1 MKRSKIIYVLII
13 LLISVLTA
21 CGINNKIKDTDNN
34 DVDNNVAENDNINK
48 EVITD
53 NDDSDETSEEPFE
66 PIVINTDI
74 PPIYSVVEGSVRKLA
89 GNSYTFYNLNWS
101 TLKLSPFDEIYHAG
115 DYFIS
120 IPEYLEF
127 NIDTSFS
134 IIPWDN
140 YKFSGLPPSSFV
152 ELALKAEK
160 LGTYDA
166 ENIIRSNGNVVY
178 KISDTEYM
186 FLQGEIYPD
195 GDLGNC
201 CVLVLSFTVI
211 PTSEDLD
218 VMCNSY
224 SASYASDSD
233 LWRVDLDR
241 NSLYYAIY
249 SDLTGYYPKNHIA
262 IYCPRYPL
270 DSWEEFKMTITDS
283 TDNIFD
289 DLITLTDFP
298 KVDFEEYISE
308 NEYVPYTLNERRVY
322 GEDEYPQIYNYRIY
336 QIAENRYLHFYFS
349 HSKGVGDM
357 NSQGYLNNK

>member
-13 LLISVLTA
+13 LLISALTA
-21 CGINNKIKDTDNN
+21 CSINNKIKDTDNN
-34 DVDNNVAENDNINK
+34 VAYNNIAEDDNTNK

-53 NDDSDETSEEPFE
+53 NDGSDENSEESFE

-74 PPIYSVVEGSVRKLA
+74 PSTYSVVEDSVRKLA

-101 TLKLSPFDEIYHAG
+101 TLKLSLLNEIFYAG
-115 DYFIS
+115 AYYIS

-134 IIPWDN
+134 IIPLDN

-152 ELALKAEK
+152 ELALKAEA

-166 ENIIRSNGNVVY
+166 ENIIRSNGNIVY
-178 KISDTEYM
+178 KISDTEYL

-201 CVLVLSFTVI
+201 CALVLSFTTI

-224 SASYASDSD
+224 LASYASDSD

-270 DSWEEFKMTITDS
+270 DSWDEFKMTITDS

-298 KVDFEEYISE
+298 KVDLEEYISE

-322 GEDEYPQIYNYRIY
+322 GEDEYPQIYHYRIY

-349 HSKGVGDM
+349 HPRDVGDM

>member
-1 MKRSKIIYVLII
+1 MKRSKIIYALII
-13 LLISVLTA
+13 LLISALTA
-21 CGINNKIKDTDNN
+21 CSINNKIKDTDNN
-34 DVDNNVAENDNINK
+34 IADNNVAEDDNTNK

-53 NDDSDETSEEPFE
+53 NDDSDENSEGPFE

-74 PPIYSVVEGSVRKLA
+74 PPTYSVVEDSVRKLA
-89 GNSYTFYNLNWS
+89 GNSYTFYSLWP
-101 TLKLSPFDEIYHAG
+101 TLKLSSNDEIYHANA
-115 DYFIS
+115 YFIS

-134 IIPWDN
+134 IIPWGDSYN
-140 YKFSGLPPSSFV
+140 FPELPPSSFV
-152 ELALKAEK
+152 ELALKAGK

-166 ENIIRSNGNVVY
+166 ENIIRSNGNIVY
-178 KISDTEYM
+178 KISDTEYL
-186 FLQGEIYPD
+186 FLEEEIYPD
-195 GDLGNC
+195 ADLGFC
-201 CVLVLSFTVI
+201 AVLVLSFTTI

-224 SASYASDSD
+224 LASISGDSY

-249 SDLTGYYPKNHIA
+249 SGLTGYYPKNYIA

-270 DSWEEFKMTITDS
+270 DSWDEFKMTITDS

-349 HSKGVGDM
+349 HSRGVGDM
-357 NSQGYLNNK
+357 YSQGYLNNK

>member
-1 MKRSKIIYVLII
+1 
-13 LLISVLTA
+13 LTA

-140 YKFSGLPPSSFV
+140 YKFSGLPEF
-152 ELALKAEK
+152 
-160 LGTYDA
+160 Y
-166 ENIIRSNGNVVY
+166 
-178 KISDTEYM
+178 
-186 FLQGEIYPD
+186 
-195 GDLGNC
+195 C
-201 CVLVLSFTVI
+201 H
-211 PTSEDLD
+211 
-218 VMCNSY
+218 SY
-224 SASYASDSD
+224 
-233 LWRVDLDR
+233 
-241 NSLYYAIY
+241 
-249 SDLTGYYPKNHIA
+249 
-262 IYCPRYPL
+262 
-270 DSWEEFKMTITDS
+270 F
-283 TDNIFD
+283 
-289 DLITLTDFP
+289 
-298 KVDFEEYISE
+298 
-308 NEYVPYTLNERRVY
+308 
-322 GEDEYPQIYNYRIY
+322 
-336 QIAENRYLHFYFS
+336 
-349 HSKGVGDM
+349 
-357 NSQGYLNNK
+357 

>member
-1 MKRSKIIYVLII
+1 MII
-13 LLISVLTA
+13 LLISALTA
-21 CGINNKIKDTDNN
+21 CSINNKIKDTDNN
-34 DVDNNVAENDNINK
+34 DADNNVAEDDNTNK
-48 EVITD
+48 EIITD
-53 NDDSDETSEEPFE
+53 NDDSDENSEEPFE

-74 PPIYSVVEGSVRKLA
+74 PPTYSVVEGSVRKLA

-101 TLKLSPFDEIYHAG
+101 TLKLSPLDEIYHAG
-115 DYFIS
+115 AYFIS

-140 YKFSGLPPSSFV
+140 LSNFPGLPPSSFV

-166 ENIIRSNGNVVY
+166 ENIIRSNGNRVY
-178 KISDTEYM
+178 KISDTEYL
-186 FLQGEIYPD
+186 FLQGEIFPD
-195 GDLGNC
+195 GYLGYC
-201 CVLVLSFTVI
+201 SVLVLSFTTI

-224 SASYASDSD
+224 LASLDRDGD

-249 SDLTGYYPKNHIA
+249 SELLGCYPKNHIA

-270 DSWEEFKMTITDS
+270 DSWDEFKMTITDS
-283 TDNIFD
+283 TNNIFD

-308 NEYVPYTLNERRVY
+308 NEYVPYTLNYRRVNE
-322 GEDEYPQIYNYRIY
+322 EDEYPQIYYYRIY

-349 HSKGVGDM
+349 NSRGIGDM
-357 NSQGYLNNK
+357 YSQGFLNNK